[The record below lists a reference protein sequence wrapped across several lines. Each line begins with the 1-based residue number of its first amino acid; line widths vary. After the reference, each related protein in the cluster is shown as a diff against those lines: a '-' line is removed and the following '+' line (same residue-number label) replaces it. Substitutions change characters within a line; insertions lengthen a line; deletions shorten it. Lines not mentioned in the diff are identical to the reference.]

1 MSAIGSVM
9 VIVGTPPLP
18 ARLGHAGQLA
28 GVGELAHA
36 DAAQAELAQHGARP
50 PAALAARVG
59 PHLELRGALGLG
71 DQRLLGHM
79 AVVTSWPR
87 RFARRASREPSWSF
101 SCGRSHVVRNGKP
114 SAVSSA
120 RPWS

>member
-18 ARLGHAGQLA
+18 AGLGHAWQLA

-71 DQRLLGHM
+71 DQRLLGHL
-79 AVVTSWPR
+79 AGVTSWPG
-87 RFARRASREPSWSF
+87 RFAAPE
-101 SCGRSHVVRNGKP
+101 C
-114 SAVSSA
+114 SSA
-120 RPWS
+120 PDQSLRVSRGPEREAERAQQRPAVVV